1 MNRKRLS
8 IRANGFLAAQGR
20 GGVLSYAAVRVRVRK
35 GVIGW
40 ALVIANGLG
49 AAQGRGGVLLYD
61 EVCERL
67 MVLDDVLQHTN
78 NCIILFFAIPLE
90 RTSFE

>member
-49 AAQGRGGVLLYD
+49 AAQGRGGVLLCAA
-61 EVCERL
+61 VR
-67 MVLDDVLQHTN
+67 VRVRKGVIGQ
-78 NCIILFFAIPLE
+78 
-90 RTSFE
+90 